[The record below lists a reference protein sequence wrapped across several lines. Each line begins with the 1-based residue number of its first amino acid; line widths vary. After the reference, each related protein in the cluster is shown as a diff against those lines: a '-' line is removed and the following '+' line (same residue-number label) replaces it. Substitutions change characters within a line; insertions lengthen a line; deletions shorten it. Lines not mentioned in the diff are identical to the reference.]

1 MIRGATYTIEI
12 AIVNEDTG
20 LAIDLT
26 AVQGILVA
34 LYGDGGKIYGKWSL
48 VDKSVDGF
56 GDVTV
61 DNAAGGLIS
70 VPIEVT
76 DTLKAILKMAKLEV
90 KLAFNNPDFENGL
103 QINIDTN
110 IEIEAVESSV
120 FEGVSPI

>member
-48 VDKSVDGF
+48 VDKSAEGF

-90 KLAFNNPDFENGL
+90 KLAFNNPDFANGL
-103 QINIDTN
+103 QVNIDTN